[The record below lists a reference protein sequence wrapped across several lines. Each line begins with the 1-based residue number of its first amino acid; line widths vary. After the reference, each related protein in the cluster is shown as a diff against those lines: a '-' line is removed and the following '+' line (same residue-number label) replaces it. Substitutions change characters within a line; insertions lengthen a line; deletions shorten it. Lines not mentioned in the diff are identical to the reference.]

1 MSLDDSV
8 LGVEEFLDESTIVMV
23 MDLKD
28 LNYQLMQ
35 YKGTNW
41 NKGIS
46 VSLSQWK

>member
-1 MSLDDSV
+1 
-8 LGVEEFLDESTIVMV
+8 

-41 NKGIS
+41 NEGIT
-46 VSLSQWK
+46 VSLSQWKW